1 MKQWK
6 HICLKWNE
14 FIKRILRKE
23 SIFKRLN
30 LSFLGLLLGAAAF
43 ITFFSFDKYSKECL
57 KWNEFIKR
65 ILRKES
71 IFKRLNLSF
80 LGLLLGAAAFIT
92 FFSFDKYSKEIIWN
106 LKQNAAMQ
114 VQNICLKMEDIMRE
128 YEDVALQFYDDARVL
143 QAAVENAEADQNG
156 EKGKEDNIALIEEKL
171 YTMSRQ
177 RKHIKNVQFVTP
189 GRQYHMMEKHGYP
202 VGFEDAGQ
210 SETFY
215 ETEQSVYGFGS
226 IVTLGVAVYDPYTRE
241 FLGVLFINI
250 NIEAFEAAAD
260 GYEGGPEG
268 YGFGSIVT
276 LGVAVY
282 DPYTREFLGVLFINI
297 NIEAFEAAADGYEG
311 GPEGYSD
318 TGGCC
323 L

>member
-6 HICLKWNE
+6 HI
-14 FIKRILRKE
+14 
-23 SIFKRLN
+23 
-30 LSFLGLLLGAAAF
+30 
-43 ITFFSFDKYSKECL
+43 CL

-177 RKHIKNVQFVTP
+177 R
-189 GRQYHMMEKHGYP
+189 
-202 VGFEDAGQ
+202 
-210 SETFY
+210 
-215 ETEQSVYGFGS
+215 
-226 IVTLGVAVYDPYTRE
+226 
-241 FLGVLFINI
+241 
-250 NIEAFEAAAD
+250 
-260 GYEGGPEG
+260 
-268 YGFGSIVT
+268 
-276 LGVAVY
+276 
-282 DPYTREFLGVLFINI
+282 
-297 NIEAFEAAADGYEG
+297 
-311 GPEGYSD
+311 
-318 TGGCC
+318 
-323 L
+323 